1 MASLLGREA
10 FTVQESVNSKA
21 FTDWNYEELSFYSA
35 GEGVSDISTYITEA
49 NPAKKIV
56 LYQLP
61 SNDGRLL
68 EDTNAITMTING
80 TGSPHLIKIDS
91 GELPFTIN
99 GIIVT
104 SLSVA
109 ISGSASGDKISVLS
123 FH

>member
-56 LYQLP
+56 LY
-61 SNDGRLL
+61 DGDLL

-80 TGSPHLIKIDS
+80 TGSPHFIKIDS

>member
-1 MASLLGREA
+1 MAKLGRNA
-10 FTVQESVNSKA
+10 FTSQEAINSKA
-21 FTDWNYEELSFYSA
+21 FNDWNYEELSFYVG
-35 GEGVSDISTYITEA
+35 GEGVSDTSTYITEA

-61 SNDGRLL
+61 SNDGALL
-68 EDTNAITMTING
+68 EETNAINLKFNDIG
-80 TGSPHLIKIDS
+80 APHIIRIDG

-104 SLSVA
+104 ELSVS
-109 ISGSASGDKISVLS
+109 ISGAASGDKISVLS